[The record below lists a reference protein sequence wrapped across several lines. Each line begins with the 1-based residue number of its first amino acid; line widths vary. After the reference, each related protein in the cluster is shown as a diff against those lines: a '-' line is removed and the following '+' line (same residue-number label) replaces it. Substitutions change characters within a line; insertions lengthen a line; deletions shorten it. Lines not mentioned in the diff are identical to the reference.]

1 MAGNTTMTIRKGK
14 AAVWFGRVMW
24 LGILSNF
31 ALALPTLIVPERLI
45 AMAGLPPASPLM
57 WVRFSAW
64 LLMLLSLL
72 YIPGAVNLYRYRAS
86 AWLST
91 TSRLAGVLFFA
102 TQAAEYR
109 LFGLFDF
116 VFLVP
121 EAILLTIALRHAP
134 VDARLWEGSSAS

>member
-1 MAGNTTMTIRKGK
+1 MTIAQSK
-14 AAVWFGRVMW
+14 AAVWFGRVVW
-24 LGILSNF
+24 LGILANF
-31 ALALPTLIVPERLI
+31 AAAVPTLIAPERLM
-45 AMAGLPPASPLM
+45 AMAGLPLATPLM

-64 LLMLLSLL
+64 LLILLSFF
-72 YIPGAVNLYRYRAS
+72 YMPGAVNLYRYRVPAL
-86 AWLST
+86 LSV

-109 LFGLFDF
+109 MFGLFDF

-134 VDARLWEGSSAS
+134 AGDGRLEGAPS

>member
-1 MAGNTTMTIRKGK
+1 MAIVQRK
-14 AAVWFGRVMW
+14 AAVWFGRAAW
-24 LGILSNF
+24 LGILANF
-31 ALALPTLIVPERLI
+31 ALAVPTLLVPERLI

-64 LLMLLSLL
+64 LLILLSFM
-72 YIPGAVNLYRYRAS
+72 YMPGAVNLYRYRAP
-86 AWLST
+86 AVLSV

-102 TQAAEYR
+102 TQAPEYR

-134 VDARLWEGSSAS
+134 VDDGRL

>member
-1 MAGNTTMTIRKGK
+1 MAIVQRK
-14 AAVWFGRVMW
+14 AAVWFGRAVW
-24 LGILSNF
+24 LGILANF
-31 ALALPTLIVPERLI
+31 ALAVPTLLVPERLI
-45 AMAGLPPASPLM
+45 AMAGLPLATPLM

-64 LLMLLSLL
+64 LLILLSFM
-72 YIPGAVNLYRYRAS
+72 YMPGAVNLYRYRTPAV
-86 AWLST
+86 LSV

-102 TQAAEYR
+102 TQAPEYR

-134 VDARLWEGSSAS
+134 VDDASESSTTS

>member
-1 MAGNTTMTIRKGK
+1 MTTVRSRS
-14 AAVWFGRVMW
+14 AVWFGRTVW
-24 LGILSNF
+24 LGILANF
-31 ALALPTLIVPERLI
+31 ALAVPTLLVPEQLI

-64 LLMLLSLL
+64 LLILLSFM
-72 YIPGAVNLYRYRAS
+72 YMPGAVNLYRYRAP
-86 AWLST
+86 AVLSV

-102 TQAAEYR
+102 TQAPEYR

-134 VDARLWEGSSAS
+134 VDDGRL

>member
-1 MAGNTTMTIRKGK
+1 MTIVQSK
-14 AAVWFGRVMW
+14 AAVWFGRVVW
-24 LGILSNF
+24 LGILANF
-31 ALALPTLIVPERLI
+31 AAAVPTLIAPERLM
-45 AMAGLPPASPLM
+45 AMAGLPLATPLM

-64 LLMLLSLL
+64 LLILLSFF
-72 YIPGAVNLYRYRAS
+72 YMPGAVNLYRYRVPAL
-86 AWLST
+86 LSV

-109 LFGLFDF
+109 MFGLFDF

-134 VDARLWEGSSAS
+134 AGDGRLEGAPS

>member
-1 MAGNTTMTIRKGK
+1 MAIVQRK
-14 AAVWFGRVMW
+14 AAVWFGRAVW
-24 LGILSNF
+24 LGILANF
-31 ALALPTLIVPERLI
+31 ALAVPTLLVPERLI

-64 LLMLLSLL
+64 LLILLSFM
-72 YIPGAVNLYRYRAS
+72 YMPGAVNLYRYRAP
-86 AWLST
+86 AVLSV

-102 TQAAEYR
+102 TQAPEYR

-134 VDARLWEGSSAS
+134 VDDASESSTTS

>member
-1 MAGNTTMTIRKGK
+1 MAIVQRK
-14 AAVWFGRVMW
+14 AAVWFRRAVW
-24 LGILSNF
+24 LGILANC
-31 ALALPTLIVPERLI
+31 ALAVPTLLVPERLI

-64 LLMLLSLL
+64 LLILLSFM
-72 YIPGAVNLYRYRAS
+72 YMPGAVNLYRYRAP
-86 AWLST
+86 AVLSV

-102 TQAAEYR
+102 TQAPEYR

-134 VDARLWEGSSAS
+134 VDDGRL

>member
-1 MAGNTTMTIRKGK
+1 MTIVRGK
-14 AAVWFGRVMW
+14 AAVWFGRVVW
-24 LGILSNF
+24 LGILANF
-31 ALALPTLIVPERLI
+31 ALAVPTLIVPERLI

-64 LLMLLSLL
+64 LLILLSVM
-72 YIPGAVNLYRYRAS
+72 YMPGAVSLYRYRAP
-86 AWLST
+86 ALLSV

-102 TQAAEYR
+102 TQPAEYR

-121 EAILLTIALRHAP
+121 EAILLAIALKQAP
-134 VDARLWEGSSAS
+134 VDDERWEGSAAS

>member
-1 MAGNTTMTIRKGK
+1 MAILQRK
-14 AAVWFGRVMW
+14 AAVWFGRAVW
-24 LGILSNF
+24 LGILANF
-31 ALALPTLIVPERLI
+31 ALAVPTLLVPERLI

-64 LLMLLSLL
+64 LLILLSFM
-72 YIPGAVNLYRYRAS
+72 YMPGAVNLYRYRAP
-86 AWLST
+86 AVLSV

-102 TQAAEYR
+102 TQTAEYR

-134 VDARLWEGSSAS
+134 VDDGRL